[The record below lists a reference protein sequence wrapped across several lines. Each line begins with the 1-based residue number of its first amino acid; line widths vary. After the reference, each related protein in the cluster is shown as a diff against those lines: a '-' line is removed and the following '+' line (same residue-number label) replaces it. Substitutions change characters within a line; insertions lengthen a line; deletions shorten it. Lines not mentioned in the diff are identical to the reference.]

1 MLHLNSGT
9 LSLIGGSRLLGGT
22 LRSDNPFFLCDCST
36 LEKNPATQDSQ
47 DAPSKDSDTDRILAA
62 AFSSSGRYF
71 ALTDDRKRLVLY
83 RTEGAWERLSVRWV
97 SRRCTAITFSPCES
111 YILVAD
117 KSGDVFSFS
126 VTNIQEEGCL
136 QLGHLSMLLDLV
148 VTPNGRY
155 IITCDRDE
163 KIRVSL
169 WEAPHVINAFCLG
182 HTEFVSQLLVLP
194 GLDNVL
200 VSGSGD
206 GTVRLWKYE
215 SGEQIHCW
223 NLRDVTRCAD
233 NKEIQRFAVSLLSC
247 SPGGKHLAVLC
258 DGVSGIYLC
267 SVASGPTL
275 THTQYISVPYTP
287 VDLDFEDS
295 VSLWVLSGVK
305 ETPIDLYKFGNS
317 TWQLAP
323 QDRYMYRLSETIQ
336 ENWEQLEGVVS
347 PENRFS
353 GLYKVVFD
361 NMASYL
367 MKKEARLQAEKR
379 KLSSH
384 PSTSVKV
391 QKT

>member
-200 VSGSGD
+200 VSGSG
-206 GTVRLWKYE
+206 
-215 SGEQIHCW
+215 
-223 NLRDVTRCAD
+223 
-233 NKEIQRFAVSLLSC
+233 RFAVSLLSC